1 MIRAITIIN
10 HLDESIRLELER
22 PQLSG
27 FIVKEIKGLGPAKAQ
42 VNFTEMATMDGGL
55 DNSARLETRDID
67 LSLIFMEHPTIEDT
81 RHLSYKYFP
90 IKRKITFIVET
101 DTRICQTTG
110 IVEENVPEIFSKQE
124 GCSISILCADPYFY
138 SVNDNEDIS
147 HGVKPLFEFIYENN
161 SLTQPL
167 TEFGEIVKNRE
178 FDIFY
183 EGDLEIGF
191 VLNIH
196 AIGKASGIRIIN
208 RKTGQILRIN
218 DDRIVD
224 IMETGIDA
232 GDDIILNTNRGEK
245 GLSILRGGVTTNI
258 INALERPVRWFQLS
272 KGHNPYVFQADKG
285 LTNLIFTVTYRI
297 IYEGV

>member
-1 MIRAITIIN
+1 MIKAITIIN
-10 HLDESIRLELER
+10 HLNESIRLELTR
-22 PQLSG
+22 PELSG
-27 FIVKEIKGLGPAKAQ
+27 FVVKEIKGLGPAKAQ

-67 LSLIFMEHPTIEDT
+67 LSLIFLEHPTIEDT

-90 IKRKITFIVET
+90 IKRKVTFRVET

-110 IVEENVPEIFSKQE
+110 IIEENVPEIFSKQE

-138 SVNDNEDIS
+138 SVNDEEDICY
-147 HGVKPLFEFIYENN
+147 GITPLFEFIYENN

-191 VLNIH
+191 IINIH
-196 AIGKASGIRIIN
+196 AIGKASGIRIVN
-208 RKTGQILRIN
+208 RKTGDIITIN
-218 DDRIVD
+218 DDRIIE
-224 IMETGIDA
+224 IMGSGIQE
-232 GDDIILNTNRGEK
+232 GDDLILNTNRGEK
-245 GLSILRGGVTTNI
+245 SLKILRDGVTTNI
-258 INALERPVRWFQLS
+258 LNALERPVNWFQLS
-272 KGHNPYVFQADKG
+272 KGHNPYVYQANKG